1 MLEVKDVSVDIG
13 GYHVLDCV
21 SLDVLSGELVCL
33 LGANGAGKSTL
44 MRTIAGLIKPSGGNI
59 LLDGEDI
66 TGLKAERIVRRGVA
80 LCPENRHLF
89 PRLSVKKNLSLGAYS
104 KHFNLTVMEECYD
117 FAYELFPVLLERGDQ
132 LAGTLSG
139 GEQQMLAIARALMSR
154 PQLLLLDEPSLGLAP
169 LVVESI
175 REKIVQILEAG
186 TTVLLSEQNASIAL
200 AISNRGYVMES
211 GKVVLEG
218 DSASLSSDPEVKK
231 AYLGI

>member
-1 MLEVKDVSVDIG
+1 MLEVNNVSVEIS
-13 GYHVLDCV
+13 GYQVLDGIHLEV
-21 SLDVLSGELVCL
+21 MSGELVCL

-44 MRTIAGLIKPSGGNI
+44 MRTIAGLVKPSGGTI
-59 LLDGEDI
+59 ILDGEDI
-66 TGLKAERIVRRGVA
+66 TGLKAERIVKRGVS

-104 KHFNLTVMEECYD
+104 KHFNAGVMKECYD
-117 FAYELFPVLLERGDQ
+117 FAYELFPVLHERQEQ

-175 REKIVQILEAG
+175 REKIVQIVEAG
-186 TTVLLSEQNASIAL
+186 TTVLLAEQNASIAL
-200 AISNRGYVMES
+200 SISSRGYVMES
-211 GKVVLEG
+211 GRVVLEG
-218 DSASLSSDPEVKK
+218 DSASLSSNPEVKK